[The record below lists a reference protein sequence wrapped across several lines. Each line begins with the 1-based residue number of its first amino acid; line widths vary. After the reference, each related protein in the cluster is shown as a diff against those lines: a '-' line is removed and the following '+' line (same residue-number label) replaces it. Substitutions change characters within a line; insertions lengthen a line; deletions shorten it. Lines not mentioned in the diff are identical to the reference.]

1 MKTGWRLCPPAPRR
15 WCWALAAGAAV
26 WVAGP
31 PWALAAPA
39 DAAAELVTRPGMS
52 TETRD
57 AWVSWV
63 MDGDTVLLLPE
74 GAHEPLRVRL
84 VGIDAPEHCQPGGEA
99 ARDALIA
106 RVLRRTVRLQVL
118 GQDSYGRQLGRLW
131 LGEQDVA
138 AEMVRS
144 GWAWAYQH
152 RTGRG
157 PYAALQRQAERE
169 RVGVFAA
176 RETAMSP
183 ALFRQFHGSCH
194 AAPEGLAPT
203 VLAPTSQAP
212 EPQAPGVRV
221 PQTGQPGSR

>member
-1 MKTGWRLCPPAPRR
+1 MRAGRHAWLHTGPCGATV
-15 WCWALAAGAAV
+15 ATVAAV
-26 WVAGP
+26 VAGLACALCVAGP
-31 PWALAAPA
+31 VHASAPQAQAATQA
-39 DAAAELVTRPGMS
+39 
-52 TETRD
+52 

-84 VGIDAPEHCQPGGEA
+84 LGIDAPEHCQPGGEA

-106 RVLRRTVRLQVL
+106 LVLRRTVRLQL
-118 GQDSYGRQLGRLW
+118 RGQDSYGRQLGHVW
-131 LGEQDVA
+131 LQTQDVA

-194 AAPEGLAPT
+194 GAPEAQAPA
-203 VLAPTSQAP
+203 VLAPLVAAPPHQAP
-212 EPQAPGVRV
+212 WGRV

>member
-1 MKTGWRLCPPAPRR
+1 MEGPGRGGGYVSQRRSCWGTPR
-15 WCWALAAGAAV
+15 A
-26 WVAGP
+26 
-31 PWALAAPA
+31 
-39 DAAAELVTRPGMS
+39 
-52 TETRD
+52 
-57 AWVSWV
+57 
-63 MDGDTVLLLPE
+63 
-74 GAHEPLRVRL
+74 
-84 VGIDAPEHCQPGGEA
+84 
-99 ARDALIA
+99 
-106 RVLRRTVRLQVL
+106 RLQVR
-118 GQDSYGRQLGRLW
+118 GQDSYGRQLGHVW
-131 LGEQDVA
+131 LDAQDVA

-194 AAPEGLAPT
+194 GAPEGLAPT
-203 VLAPTSQAP
+203 VLAPSS
-212 EPQAPGVRV
+212 QAPGVRV

>member
-1 MKTGWRLCPPAPRR
+1 MRAGLLAWRSTGLR
-15 WCWALAAGAAV
+15 WAAQAT
-26 WVAGP
+26 WVAC
-31 PWALAAPA
+31 ALCAAWPARAPA
-39 DAAAELVTRPGMS
+39 THAPDATHATPAEAATQ
-52 TETRD
+52 T

-74 GAHEPLRVRL
+74 GAHEALRVRL

-106 RVLRRTVRLQVL
+106 LVLRRSVRLQVL

-131 LGEQDVA
+131 RGEQDVA

-169 RVGVFAA
+169 RVGVFGAP
-176 RETAMSP
+176 ETAMSP
-183 ALFRQFHGSCH
+183 AVFRQFHGSCH
-194 AAPEGLAPT
+194 VAPEAQAPT
-203 VLAPTSQAP
+203 VVAPIIQAP
-212 EPQAPGVRV
+212 STQAPGPRV